1 MNNVVE
7 EMDSELQQL
16 VVILRE
22 NDASDRF
29 MTMIFMGRVTFNA
42 LKRYLIQAH
51 SLHCTH
57 TQTRAQIDLEV
68 AVSDSPNCVSLRMVY
83 FGIHFNTQQYCTLQ
97 PQAALLHLSVP
108 I

>member
-42 LKRYLIQAH
+42 LKR
-51 SLHCTH
+51 
-57 TQTRAQIDLEV
+57 
-68 AVSDSPNCVSLRMVY
+68 
-83 FGIHFNTQQYCTLQ
+83 
-97 PQAALLHLSVP
+97 
-108 I
+108 